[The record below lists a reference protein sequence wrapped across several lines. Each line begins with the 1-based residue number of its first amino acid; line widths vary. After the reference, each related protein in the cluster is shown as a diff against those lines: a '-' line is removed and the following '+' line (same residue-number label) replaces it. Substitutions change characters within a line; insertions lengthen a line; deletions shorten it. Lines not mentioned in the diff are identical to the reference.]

1 MRPAGNCSPVIAR
14 HSSRDGTTVCLFF
27 PGSAGMGSGPHSSE
41 SLAVLY
47 HRHTGNGFT
56 FAVSAPQNQLHPH
69 LMAPEQEVSESS
81 LF

>member
-1 MRPAGNCSPVIAR
+1 MRPAGNCSPIIAR

-27 PGSAGMGSGPHSSE
+27 PGSPGMGSDPHSSE

-56 FAVSAPQNQLHPH
+56 FAVSAPQHQLHSHPK
-69 LMAPEQEVSESS
+69 ASEQEASESY